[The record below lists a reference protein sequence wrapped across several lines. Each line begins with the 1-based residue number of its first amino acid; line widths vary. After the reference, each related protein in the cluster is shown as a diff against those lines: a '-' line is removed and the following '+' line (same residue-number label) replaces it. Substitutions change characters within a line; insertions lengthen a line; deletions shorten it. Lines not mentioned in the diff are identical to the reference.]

1 MGAPPCGVVWK
12 RIRFGIRLTPLEKSE
27 VEVDNV
33 GAPPCWCCLETNS
46 VVRNSANAPRKFRRG
61 FKCARL
67 KRVQW

>member
-33 GAPPCWCCLETNS
+33 GAPPCRCCLETNS
-46 VVRNSANAPRKFRRG
+46 ALGIRRTPPENSDVALNVHA
-61 FKCARL
+61 
-67 KRVQW
+67 